1 MRRRRPPRLF
11 RAAALLATLGMILGW
26 MEVAMPD
33 VHDGHGNAEPETG
46 AWVQLSHG
54 HPPASQDAPGHAPQA
69 PHTCHCVHAHAPALP
84 AASEE
89 SPRPSMHHL
98 DFASTDRALA
108 SFTPEPHFRPP
119 VA

>member
-1 MRRRRPPRLF
+1 MIRRAPRLF

-26 MEVAMPD
+26 MEIAMPD
-33 VHDGHGNAEPETG
+33 VHDGHGTAEPETG

-54 HPPASQDAPGHAPQA
+54 HPPAPAEAPDHAPQS

-84 AASEE
+84 AAAGDSQL
-89 SPRPSMHHL
+89 SAARYPK
-98 DFASTDRALA
+98 FASTQRAPA
-108 SFTPEPHFRPP
+108 SVAPEPHFRPP

>member
-11 RAAALLATLGMILGW
+11 RAAALVAILGMILGW

-46 AWVQLSHG
+46 AWVHLSHG
-54 HPPASQDAPGHAPQA
+54 HPPVPSEEPGHAPQA

-84 AASEE
+84 AAADPSA
-89 SPRPSMHHL
+89 RPSHDSL
-98 DFASTDRALA
+98 RFAFTQRALA
-108 SFTPEPHFRPP
+108 SVAPQPHFRPP